1 MAKSVFQNI
10 ILNFQFKIEP
20 SDPLDISEHSKPITV
35 QEPAPT
41 KSKSGKNTVPR
52 ETSLDEQKKI
62 SNCKLCQSSK
72 TCQRTLCA
80 KCLDSYLSMID
91 EEYCCKLCDQKN
103 TQKEI
108 VIHHLDKDHFAKLFV
123 NSTKTSEISDPK
135 NVESLPEVNDTKENA
150 NQITVS
156 QFFFFREIIFTKNFV
171 KLISR

>member
-1 MAKSVFQNI
+1 M
-10 ILNFQFKIEP
+10 
-20 SDPLDISEHSKPITV
+20 DISEHSKPIAV

-62 SNCKLCQSSK
+62 SNCKLCQSPK

-80 KCLDSYLSMID
+80 KCFDSYVSMV
-91 EEYCCKLCDQKN
+91 EEEFCCKLCDQKN
-103 TQKEI
+103 IQKEI

-156 QFFFFREIIFTKNFV
+156 QFVFFFV
-171 KLISR
+171 KPFSRQIS